1 MHISAASSPSVVP
14 TVTWQVPFR
23 PPFNTSA
30 VYSDSRLLT
39 ILTDFLKEQ
48 FKVSPLELEPG
59 TRGVMLLASCDR
71 AFYVGCSHLAIAL
84 FMWAERPPVL
94 GPLVGFLI
102 WQLELM
108 TIITSPPGSKHQ
120 RWHQGWRYLFHPEER
135 LPPYAVSLAC
145 RDLTGLD
152 LT

>member
-84 FMWAERPPVL
+84 L
-94 GPLVGFLI
+94 CGL
-102 WQLELM
+102 
-108 TIITSPPGSKHQ
+108 
-120 RWHQGWRYLFHPEER
+120 
-135 LPPYAVSLAC
+135 
-145 RDLTGLD
+145 RDLLCSALLWVSSYGSSS
-152 LT
+152 